1 MSYWILKG
9 KQPVEVGMLEW
20 SQWHL
25 NTDLSVASTMFE
37 GVLISTIFLAKD
49 FRIGTV
55 GSPILFETMIF
66 SLSKTWAE
74 PLDNYYERYA
84 TWDEAVLGHEFW
96 VKRVMDEFSRVHV

>member
-9 KQPVEVGMLEW
+9 KQPDEVGMLEW

-49 FRIGTV
+49 FRIG
-55 GSPILFETMIF
+55 LFVKHFRRLVLSLDIF
-66 SLSKTWAE
+66 HKAIV
-74 PLDNYYERYA
+74 A
-84 TWDEAVLGHEFW
+84 A
-96 VKRVMDEFSRVHV
+96 